1 MSDEITLHLPGPD
14 APGFLRRVQEVRAF
28 LDAGRGIGVVD
39 MWIGFADYL
48 LSKGFVSAPDGVD
61 AREAL
66 YDLPQS
72 ELSRALFAL
81 AGVDI
86 PKAVNPP
93 NGG

>member
-1 MSDEITLHLPGPD
+1 MRLPGPD
-14 APGFLRRVQEVRAF
+14 EPGFLRRVQEVRTF
-28 LDAGRGIGVVD
+28 IEAGKNGIGIVD

-48 LSKGFVSAPDGVD
+48 LSKGYVSVPEGVD
-61 AREAL
+61 AREAV

-72 ELSRALFAL
+72 ELSRVMFSL

-86 PKAVNPP
+86 PRAVNPP